1 MAIIAGIDEAGL
13 GPTLGPLVVSA
24 VAFRVADDR
33 ADACLWELLA
43 DVCTSDV
50 RRTGHRLVIA
60 DSKKMFA
67 GRKSLALLER
77 AALIMHA
84 IREDRSPG
92 SARARPTAARA
103 HDAIE
108 HPTASA
114 PVETVTSAP
123 VVAHTS
129 AAVAT
134 RSPVPPA
141 RDMTSA
147 ATSNGPEHSES
158 STAATAE
165 RPLSCRVPGTW
176 RSLLHDLARPV
187 LPEME
192 QYPWYVDADW
202 ELPLS
207 KGVGDLGT
215 RANAVRRACVAQG
228 VTFLGAQCEPV
239 LAGRYNH
246 LIERTR
252 NKAVVL
258 SCTAMGLAAR
268 VVRSAGA
275 EPVRLYIDRLG
286 GRMHYREVLTT
297 AGFGED
303 LHIVEETETSSVYRF
318 TKQNRR
324 HEIRFVTGADAR
336 HMPVSLASIYSKY
349 LRETFMKAFNEFFT
363 ALQPGLKPT
372 AGYYTDAKRWLAD
385 AEEMLA
391 RQCVDRTMLIR
402 VR

>member
-1 MAIIAGIDEAGL
+1 ML
-13 GPTLGPLVVSA
+13 Y
-24 VAFRVADDR
+24 
-33 ADACLWELLA
+33 
-43 DVCTSDV
+43 
-50 RRTGHRLVIA
+50 
-60 DSKKMFA
+60 
-67 GRKSLALLER
+67 
-77 AALIMHA
+77 
-84 IREDRSPG
+84 
-92 SARARPTAARA
+92 
-103 HDAIE
+103 
-108 HPTASA
+108 
-114 PVETVTSAP
+114 
-123 VVAHTS
+123 
-129 AAVAT
+129 
-134 RSPVPPA
+134 
-141 RDMTSA
+141 
-147 ATSNGPEHSES
+147 
-158 STAATAE
+158 
-165 RPLSCRVPGTW
+165 
-176 RSLLHDLARPV
+176 DLARPV
-187 LPEME
+187 LSEID
-192 QYPWYVDADW
+192 QYPWYADADW
-202 ELPLS
+202 DLPLS
-207 KGVGDLGT
+207 KGVGDVGT

-246 LIERTR
+246 LIGRTR

-268 VVRSAGA
+268 VVRAAGA
-275 EPVRLYIDRLG
+275 EPVRLYVDRLG

-318 TKQNRR
+318 TKRDRR

-391 RQCVDRTMLIR
+391 GQCVDRTMLIR